1 MNASL
6 DSVFYPNSVA
16 IVGASP
22 GKSGQLFLDSVL
34 TSNFKGRVYPVNSTG
49 QEISGL
55 TAYAN
60 VRDIPGPVDYVVCCI
75 PAPAVPQLIKDC
87 AEKGVTA
94 VSIFTAGFSESGTAE
109 GRELEAEVSRLA
121 KAGGVRVIGPN
132 CLGVYSPKIG
142 LAFASDFSPDSGR
155 VALICQSGG
164 NFAYLTRAAAYRGVR
179 YSKAISYGNACD
191 INECDLL
198 EYFSEDAETDIV
210 GVYMEGVKD
219 GPRFSRALRE
229 LAAVKPVAVLK
240 GGHSQAG
247 AKTAASHT
255 GSLAGSD
262 QVWDELLQQ
271 TGAIRVYSLEEMV
284 DMLVTL
290 SLLPDLRG
298 RRICI
303 LGGGGGA
310 SVLATDDWADY
321 GFVLPP
327 LPEVVREELRSS
339 VPTEA
344 GLILDNPLDLS
355 GFAYNDG
362 FYDLA
367 RRLIAYEGFVDLS
380 VLHVSLGMAFWSS
393 ASSFGDQ
400 IDAFR
405 DALIKIGSEIDRP
418 LAVAMQ
424 YSITGWDWQKGI
436 EDIQKGCAKVGLP
449 VYHSMSSA
457 ARAVD
462 RLLRYHERQAAR
474 VEQG

>member
-6 DSVFYPNSVA
+6 DSVFYPKSLA

-22 GKSGQLFLDSVL
+22 GKSGQLFLNSVL
-34 TSNFKGRVYPVNSTG
+34 ASNFKGRVYPINSTG

-55 TAYAN
+55 TAYVN
-60 VRDIPGPVDYVVCCI
+60 IKDVPGSVDYVVCCI
-75 PAPAVPQLIKDC
+75 PSPAVPQLIRDC
-87 AEKGVTA
+87 AEKGVRA
-94 VSIFTAGFSESGTAE
+94 VSIFTAGFSEIGTEE
-109 GRELEAEVSRLA
+109 GRELEKEISRLA
-121 KAGGVRVIGPN
+121 KAGGVRIIGPN

-142 LAFASDFSPDSGR
+142 LAFASDFPLDSGR

-164 NFAYLTRAAAYRGVR
+164 NFAYLSRAAAYRGVR

-198 EYFSEDAETDIV
+198 EYFCGDDETDII
-210 GVYMEGVKD
+210 GVYIEGVKE
-219 GPRFSRALRE
+219 GRRFSRALRE
-229 LAAVKPVAVLK
+229 LARVKPVVVLK
-240 GGHSQAG
+240 GGHSEAG
-247 AKTAASHT
+247 VRTAASHT

-262 QVWDELLQQ
+262 QVWDELLRQ

-290 SLLPDLRG
+290 SFLPDVRG
-298 RRICI
+298 RKVCI

-327 LPEVVREELRSS
+327 LPAVVRDEIRSS

-344 GLILDNPLDLS
+344 GLILGNPLDLS
-355 GFAYNDG
+355 GFAYSDS
-362 FYDLA
+362 FYDLT
-367 RRLIAYEGFVDLS
+367 RRLIAHEGFVDLS
-380 VLHVSLGMAFWSS
+380 VLHIGLGMAFWFS
-393 ASSFGDQ
+393 AETFGDE

-405 DALIKIGSEIDRP
+405 DAMMRIGNGTHRP
-418 LAVAMQ
+418 LAVVMQ
-424 YSITGWDWQKGI
+424 YSVTGWDWQKGV
-436 EDIQKGCAKVGLP
+436 EDIQKGCAAAGLP

-457 ARAVD
+457 ARAID
-462 RLLRYHERQAAR
+462 RLLRYHEKQAAA
-474 VEQG
+474 GDSG